1 MSVCTNNTKAR
12 IEIFRRCFSGLPQ
25 VYGTYDPAT
34 GRARQ
39 VKEPVTDQV
48 ILNHLSGKQSY
59 GVYLLTGDKTRA
71 LAVDFDIDD
80 IGKPVAF
87 VDYACKY
94 EIPAYVERSKSKGYH
109 VWFFFQGAVPAFKAR
124 LVTSRILENMGME
137 AVEVFPK
144 QDALDT
150 NVTYGNYINAP
161 LFGPL
166 VAKGRTVFLNMA
178 EYATPYTDQWTFLEN
193 VQRISEEKLNKIITA
208 KKWLSGNNHRETPAP
223 VYNDNTTGQ
232 NTSRFG
238 LPPCARRML
247 AEGVSSYQ
255 RVACFR
261 LAINLKRIGMPQDLA
276 LIILRAWAGKNQP
289 VNGKRIITDSE
300 IKSQTQY
307 AYSNSYRGLG
317 CELLPISEFCDKDC
331 PIYQNKLTK
340 ANLNEQYARQ

>member
-1 MSVCTNNTKAR
+1 MSVSTNKTAAK

-34 GRARQ
+34 ARARQ

-48 ILNHLSGKQSY
+48 ILNHLTGKQSY
-59 GVYLLTGDKTRA
+59 GVYLLIGNRTRA

-80 IGKPVAF
+80 IGKPAAF

-94 EIPAYVERSKSKGYH
+94 GIPAYVEPSKSKGYH
-109 VWFFFQGAVPAFKAR
+109 VWIFFQEDGVLARKAR
-124 LVTSRILENMGME
+124 LVAKKILSDIHSEGIE
-137 AVEVFPK
+137 IFPK
-144 QDALDT
+144 QDSLDT

-161 LFGPL
+161 LFGSL
-166 VAKGRTVFLNMA
+166 VAKGRTVFLDMA
-178 EYATPYTDQWTFLEN
+178 EFATPYTDQWNFLKN
-193 VQRISEEKLNKIITA
+193 VQHISEEKLDEIISENS
-208 KKWLSGNNHRETPAP
+208 LDGGENNRQIAP
-223 VYNDNTTGQ
+223 VNNGKTVQ
-232 NTSRFG
+232 SSSSAFG

-247 AEGVSSYQ
+247 AEGVSFHQ

-276 LIILRAWAGKNQP
+276 LIILQAWAGKNQP
-289 VNGKRIITDSE
+289 INGKRIIIDSE

-317 CELLPISEFCDKDC
+317 CESLPISDFCDTEC
-331 PIYQNKLTK
+331 PIYQHRTMK
-340 ANLNEQYARQ
+340 ANLNE